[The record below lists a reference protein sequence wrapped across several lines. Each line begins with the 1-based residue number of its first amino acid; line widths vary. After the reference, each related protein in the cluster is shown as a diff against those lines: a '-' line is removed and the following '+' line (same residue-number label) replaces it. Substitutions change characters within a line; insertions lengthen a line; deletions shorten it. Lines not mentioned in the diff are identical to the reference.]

1 MTVLGSAL
9 ALPDGREVM
18 LYRATAADTEKC
30 AVRAIPGQA
39 MGNQA
44 R

>member
-9 ALPDGREVM
+9 ALPDGRDVM

-30 AVRAIPGQA
+30 AVRRDSWSSNGEPS
-39 MGNQA
+39 
-44 R
+44 